1 MLYGREKFY
10 GCEKPILIGK
20 IKNFSLIKLVCM
32 VFFLIVILLKLNRLL
47 WILILIE
54 LHIRNKENL

>member
-1 MLYGREKFY
+1 MEKKNFY
-10 GCEKPILIGK
+10 GCEKPALIGK
-20 IKNFSLIKLVCM
+20 IKNFSLIKLVCV

-54 LHIRNKENL
+54 LHSY